1 MKSKHELPLH
11 SQDRGAGGGCI
22 NNHIKNICYI
32 SKTSHW
38 FHRIHKTTIKINNIY
53 CTMETSDEKYSMND
67 STGLELTSLSS
78 VLRQAGVTG
87 RWTETHVEQ
96 RVTVYSRQSIQSQYF
111 LVLTEMCL

>member
-1 MKSKHELPLH
+1 
-11 SQDRGAGGGCI
+11 
-22 NNHIKNICYI
+22 
-32 SKTSHW
+32 
-38 FHRIHKTTIKINNIY
+38 
-53 CTMETSDEKYSMND
+53 METSDEKYSMND